1 MPLSESTMIFQSNYK
16 LHQNSIDRKKVTATN
31 TLSKVES
38 SWTVCGACSKTE
50 SHGRLTSLHLLI

>member
-1 MPLSESTMIFQSNYK
+1 MSLSESTMIFQYNYK

-38 SWTVCGACSKTE
+38 SWTVCGACSETE